1 MMALIPLV
9 MGRVMELGRDSV
21 LQAVTEKGNI

>member
-1 MMALIPLV
+1 MALILLV

>member
-1 MMALIPLV
+1 MALILLV

-21 LQAVTEKGNI
+21 LQAVTEKGNV